1 MADRIENRGVRL
13 LQLLIGSIAAS
24 LMASFIAARV
34 LSAEPA
40 SVVVRGAMVA
50 LAVAGVLPWAW
61 VIARVIRVQDEFS
74 RRVHLVAL
82 SIAFGVTALLL
93 FTAMF
98 LQQADFVD
106 YVSLP
111 AILGTMMVVWWLSIV
126 VTTRYY
132 R

>member
-1 MADRIENRGVRL
+1 MADRVENRGVRL
-13 LQLLIGSIAAS
+13 LQLLIGSMAAS
-24 LMASFIAARV
+24 LMSSFIAARV
-34 LSAEPA
+34 LSADPA

-98 LQQADFVD
+98 LQQAEFVD
-106 YVSLP
+106 DVSLP